1 MTTSPLPALPLHS
14 DTHETEAPDG
24 GEDQAQ
30 RAAELAALHR
40 AADAGEAA
48 ATWVRE
54 LASRQG
60 EEDHGQLLERVAE
73 AIVQASSREI
83 IPGSFGLLTEEL
95 RYTLAADVV
104 LGASH
109 TTGTLPEL
117 HPGERM
123 PLIAVC
129 AIAATFPSC
138 VLGDLTRELE
148 VLAAELEAATDAG
161 RAAAEP
167 ATG

>member
-1 MTTSPLPALPLHS
+1 M
-14 DTHETEAPDG
+14 
-24 GEDQAQ
+24 
-30 RAAELAALHR
+30 
-40 AADAGEAA
+40 
-48 ATWVRE
+48 RE
-54 LASRQG
+54 LAGRQG
-60 EEDHGQLLERVAE
+60 EEEHGRLLERVAE

-83 IPGSFGLLTEEL
+83 IPGSDGLLTEEL
-95 RYTLAADVV
+95 RYTLAADGL

-129 AIAATFPSC
+129 AIAAAFPAC
-138 VLGDLTRELE
+138 VLGDLPRELE

-161 RAAAEP
+161 RTAEAPAA
-167 ATG
+167 G